1 MSDATAEPTA
11 GRPESEDRP
20 QKTATILEHLVEL
33 RSRLFKSSIA
43 LIVGVGVGLLFYQQ
57 LFDLIARPYLQVFP
71 DGTLQAIR
79 AAEPF
84 SVAMRVSGFAGFL
97 LASPVIFYQLWSFI
111 APGLTRRER
120 RWTLPIVGALVVL
133 FVTGVVFAYSILP
146 RALEV
151 LGGFLDVEYQPAIG
165 EYVSFALRFLLVFGL
180 TFEFP
185 VFLFAGAAAGF
196 ISSQRLRSSRRW
208 AFLIIVIVSAAATP
222 TGDAFTLFVLAGPLY
237 ALYEVT
243 ILLIRLV
250 LRK

>member
-1 MSDATAEPTA
+1 MTPS
-11 GRPESEDRP
+11 SER
-20 QKTATILEHLVEL
+20 TSSLLEHLVEL
-33 RSRLFKSSIA
+33 RGRLFKTAIAIA
-43 LIVGVGVGLLFYQQ
+43 LGFGLALTAYRW
-57 LFDLIARPYLQVFP
+57 LFDLVAAPYLEVFP
-71 DGTLQAIR
+71 DGQLQAIR

-84 SVAMRVSGFAGFL
+84 SVAMRVSGFAGFV
-97 LASPVIFYQLWSFI
+97 LASPIVFYQVWAFVS
-111 APGLTRRER
+111 PGLTKREK
-120 RWTLPIVGALVVL
+120 RWTVPIVGSLVVL
-133 FVTGVVFAYSILP
+133 FSTGVVFAYSILP

-196 ISSQRLRSSRRW
+196 ISSRRLRDGRRW
-208 AFLIIVIVSAAATP
+208 AVLIIVIVAAAATP
-222 TGDAFTLFVLAGPLY
+222 TGDAFTLFLLAGPLY

-243 ILLIRLV
+243 IILIRLI